1 MMEIFYDSVK
11 VIGRIITILP
21 FMLFVTLYMGKRSIG
36 ELPVFDFLVI
46 LVLGAVVGAD
56 IADPK
61 INHIHT
67 IVAMTAIALL
77 QKSIIYIKMKN
88 RSLGK
93 LMTFEPAVV
102 IYKGQFLYEKMKKEK
117 YSIDN
122 VLQMLREKEVYNVG
136 DVEIAIIEANGNLSV
151 KMIPSKEVVTR
162 EDLKLTGEPV
172 NYEIPIIL
180 DGEVQL
186 DLLRWLKKNEVWL
199 DDKLAEQNIT
209 DVSSVFYGSYNR
221 NGELFLSMKDATT
234 KDVPPIEH

>member
-1 MMEIFYDSVK
+1 MMEILIDSVK

-61 INHIHT
+61 INHFHT
-67 IVAMTAIALL
+67 IVAMIVIALL
-77 QKSIIYIKMKN
+77 HKLIIYLKMKN

-93 LMTFEPAVV
+93 WMTFEPAVV

-122 VLQMLREKEVYNVG
+122 ILQMLREKNVYNVG

-151 KMIPSKEVVTR
+151 KMIPSKEVVIR

-172 NYEIPIIL
+172 KYEIPIIL
-180 DGEVQL
+180 DGEVQF
-186 DLLRWLKKNEVWL
+186 DLLRWLKKSEVWL
-199 DDKLAEQNIT
+199 EEKLAEQNIS
-209 DVSSVFYGSYNR
+209 DRGSVFYGSYNR
-221 NGELFLSMKDATT
+221 NGELFLSMKEVDA

>member
-1 MMEIFYDSVK
+1 MEIFMDSVK

-61 INHIHT
+61 INHFHT
-67 IVAMTAIALL
+67 IVAMIVIALL
-77 QKSIIYIKMKN
+77 HKLIIYLKMKN
-88 RSLGK
+88 RNRGK

-102 IYKGQFLYEKMKKEK
+102 IYKGQFLCEKMKKEK

-122 VLQMLREKEVYNVG
+122 ILQMLREKNVYNVG

-151 KMIPSKEVVTR
+151 KMIPSKEVVIR

-172 NYEIPIIL
+172 KYEIPIIL
-180 DGEVQL
+180 DGKVQF
-186 DLLRWLKKNEVWL
+186 DLLRWLKKSEVWL
-199 DDKLAEQNIT
+199 EEKLAEQNIS
-209 DVSSVFYGSYNR
+209 DIGSVFYGSYNR
-221 NGELFLSMKDATT
+221 NGELFLSMKEVDA